1 MSFWS
6 LPRYI
11 SAEEH
16 EYTDLIVSGICLII
30 VSVRPCSKNKI
41 TAAIKIEGKPQALNG
56 LCCESVKLWINL
68 AYNFERVCPLNL
80 QLLKCFYLFISQ
92 QLQTLY
98 HYKRQAGRKTICY
111 CFVDEIIKWTNQ
123 MIRKKH
129 QGWTAEPL
137 QRKSNHEDHED
148 HADHKEHDDH
158 NGHKSNHIKKSYV
171 HTLLTFLFSF

>member
-56 LCCESVKLWINL
+56 LCCVSVKLWINL
-68 AYNFERVCPLNL
+68 AYNSEWVGPLNH
-80 QLLKCFYLFISQ
+80 QLLKCFYLFISR

-98 HYKRQAGRKTICY
+98 HNKRRAGRKTICC
-111 CFVDEIIKWTNQ
+111 CFVDEIIEWTNQ
-123 MIRKKH
+123 MIRRKTPRLNRSDQPDPSPRKNMSSSLKKYDILWVTWKV
-129 QGWTAEPL
+129 GT
-137 QRKSNHEDHED
+137 
-148 HADHKEHDDH
+148 
-158 NGHKSNHIKKSYV
+158 
-171 HTLLTFLFSF
+171 